1 MVAGMEHRVYEV
13 ADIHCGNCEAGI
25 RRALDDVEGVDD
37 VVPDHRTNT
46 VRVSFDGSRLDEDR
60 IGDLLT
66 GAGFAPKAV
75 RAAEPGSET
84 GDRGEA
90 ARAGSDADD
99 GAGDRSLL
107 ARYGLLVAG
116 VAVVALAG
124 YVGYELYPRFDL
136 PAAEGAGLLVL
147 AAAAGIA
154 SFFAPCSFPLLVTL
168 LSRPGGGNN
177 RDAAPARPLVY
188 GAALS
193 VGAAAFLLLSGV
205 AIALGG
211 RAFFESVTFTSTT
224 GRTLRIVVGGLLIV
238 LGLIQ
243 LGRLADTSFRSV
255 EGLTKKLNRSQAR
268 LRRRHPVAGHTAFG
282 FFYLLAGFG

>member
-1 MVAGMEHRVYEV
+1 MEQRVYV
-13 ADIHCGNCEAGI
+13 VDDIHCGNCEASI
-25 RRALDDVEGVDD
+25 RRALDGVEGIEEVT
-37 VVPDHRTNT
+37 PDHRTNE
-46 VRVSFDGSRLDEDR
+46 VRVAFDESRLDEGQVGELLAEAGYPAKTVKLVGPGAANA
-60 IGDLLT
+60 GDPRKT
-66 GAGFAPKAV
+66 
-75 RAAEPGSET
+75 
-84 GDRGEA
+84 RGPEA
-90 ARAGSDADD
+90 D
-99 GAGDRSLL
+99 GAPGLEQRTLL
-107 ARYGLLVAG
+107 ARYGLLVVG

-147 AAAAGIA
+147 AAAGIA

-168 LSRPGGGNN
+168 LSRPGGGSD

-193 VGAAAFLLLSGV
+193 VGAAAFLVLSGV

-211 RAFFESVTFTSTT
+211 SAFFEGVTFTSTT
-224 GRTLRIVVGGLLIV
+224 GRTLRILVGALLLL

-268 LRRRHPVAGHTAFG
+268 LRRRHPVAGYTAFG
-282 FFYLLAGFG
+282 VFYLLAGFG